1 MAKAPPPLSE
11 SLTFRL
17 PETHKDALEKAAAAD
32 RRSVSALLVLIVEKW
47 LIEQGYLRKRT
58 K

>member
-1 MAKAPPPLSE
+1 MAKKPPPLTDT
-11 SLTFRL
+11 LTFRL
-17 PETHKDALEKAAAAD
+17 PEAHKDALEKAAAAD

-47 LIEQGYLRKRT
+47 LIEKGYLRKPT